1 MPVIIAGNE
10 QQQKKY
16 LGRMTEE
23 PLMCVSMYSCCWMS
37 LLSKGTGCCFP
48 FSIYKYTLG
57 YSTLRQKL
65 PTYLDMM
72 IFLGCQETVIIIT
85 LGYFQVEDT
94 YLR

>member
-1 MPVIIAGNE
+1 MPVIIAGND

-37 LLSKGTGCCFP
+37 LLKKGTGCCFS
-48 FSIYKYTLG
+48 FSSCVFTLD

-65 PTYLDMM
+65 PTCLDMM
-72 IFLGCQETVIIIT
+72 IFLRCQESVIIIT
-85 LGYFQVEDT
+85 LGYF
-94 YLR
+94 